1 MEHFVVHSA
10 LGTDTSALLWGGLAA
25 GAAIFALLLVSETS
39 CGGRPPGCQRR
50 IRAGKPAR

>member
-10 LGTDTSALLWGGLAA
+10 LGTYTSALLWGGLAA

-39 CGGRPPGCQRR
+39 SSVRPPRCQPGGRASR
-50 IRAGKPAR
+50 PAR